1 MCCGGRAQRAEARDG
16 GTDQPF
22 MLAAGLQVS
31 YEMLNRLVPAVRG
44 VRPRRLAFEVAAEH
58 DGRMSA
64 AGYESWFV
72 SARDPGSPRALW
84 IRHTRHR
91 SRNGRESAALW
102 CTVVDRDLG
111 QRPVVV
117 KQVFGA
123 FPPEA
128 AAGPGRFRGDAAMGE
143 RSARWD
149 LAITGGQPPLRPL
162 RPALLYRAPLPRTK
176 VEASVPDG
184 LVTGTLEVDGH
195 MVGVSGWRGTAG
207 HNWGSEHADSWVWVH
222 AAGFGSAPQGWL
234 DLVIARIRI
243 GRARSPWAAM
253 GALSLG
259 GEPMPLG
266 GLGRRPSVE
275 AHPGWLAAAVPSP
288 GARLELRVTSGDDEA
303 VAVAY
308 ADPPGGTRT
317 VRHAALAVVELTWHR
332 RGDRELTTSSS
343 GGVYEYGTRQVM
355 GGIVAQSLPAG

>member
-1 MCCGGRAQRAEARDG
+1 
-16 GTDQPF
+16 
-22 MLAAGLQVS
+22 
-31 YEMLNRLVPAVRG
+31 
-44 VRPRRLAFEVAAEH
+44 
-58 DGRMSA
+58 MSA

-72 SARDPGSPRALW
+72 SARDPDSPRALW

-91 SRNGRESAALW
+91 PRHGRESAALW

-111 QRPVVV
+111 QRPAVV

-128 AAGPGRFRGDAAMGE
+128 AAGPGRFQGEAAMGE
-143 RSARWD
+143 RTARWD
-149 LAITGGQPPLRPL
+149 LAITDGQPPLRPL
-162 RPALLYRAPLPRTK
+162 RPPLLYRAPLPRTK

-184 LVTGTLEVDGH
+184 LVTGLLEVDGRR
-195 MVGVSGWRGTAG
+195 VGVSGWRGTAG
-207 HNWGSEHADSWVWVH
+207 HNWGSEHADSWVWLH
-222 AAGFGSAPQGWL
+222 AAGFGACPQGWL
-234 DLVIARIRI
+234 DLVLARIRI
-243 GRARSPWAAM
+243 GRARSPWTAM

-266 GLGRRPSVE
+266 GLGRRPRVEVE
-275 AHPGWLAAAVPSP
+275 AHPGRLVAAVPSP

-317 VRHAALAVVELTWHR
+317 VRHAALATVELTWHR
-332 RGDRELTTSSS
+332 RGDRELTMSSRC
-343 GGVYEYGTRQVM
+343 GAYEYGTRQGM
-355 GGIVAQSLPAG
+355 RGIVPQPLPEG